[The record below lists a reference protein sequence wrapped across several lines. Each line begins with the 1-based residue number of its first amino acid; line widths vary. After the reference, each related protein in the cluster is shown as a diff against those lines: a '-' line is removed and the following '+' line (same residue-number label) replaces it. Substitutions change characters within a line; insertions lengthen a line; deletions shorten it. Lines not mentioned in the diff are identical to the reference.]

1 MIVKLDM
8 RHETSELSY
17 EGIIL
22 GCQAVSFVERFAI
35 LYPYLGEST
44 IGDSTSCNVLAKYY
58 NSNPC
63 RTYRAI
69 SWSNFR
75 GMNLTQFANLYMV
88 CFYGESPFNAT
99 YI

>member
-35 LYPYLGEST
+35 LYPYLGESA
-44 IGDSTSCNVLAKYY
+44 IGDSTVISLQNIIIAIHAG
-58 NSNPC
+58 
-63 RTYRAI
+63 RTA
-69 SWSNFR
+69 
-75 GMNLTQFANLYMV
+75 QFHGQTFV
-88 CFYGESPFNAT
+88 E
-99 YI
+99 